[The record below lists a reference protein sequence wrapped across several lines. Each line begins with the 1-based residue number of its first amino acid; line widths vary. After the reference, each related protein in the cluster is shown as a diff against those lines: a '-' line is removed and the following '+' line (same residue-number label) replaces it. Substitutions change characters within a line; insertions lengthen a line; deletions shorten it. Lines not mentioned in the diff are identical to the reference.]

1 LYKYIRLLDNK
12 NQTKN
17 MATSKG
23 TSTVAAA
30 AATTEKRSTVK
41 LDTIREIEK
50 QMQQIWTDLKV
61 FEVDAP
67 SQPTD
72 K

>member
-1 LYKYIRLLDNK
+1 
-12 NQTKN
+12 
-17 MATSKG
+17 MASSKG
-23 TSTVAAA
+23 TSTAAA
-30 AATTEKRSTVK
+30 APATTEKRSTAK

-50 QMQQIWTDLKV
+50 QMQQIWADLKV

>member
-1 LYKYIRLLDNK
+1 
-12 NQTKN
+12 

>member
-1 LYKYIRLLDNK
+1 
-12 NQTKN
+12 
-17 MATSKG
+17 MATAKT
-23 TSTVAAA
+23 TSPVTAAP
-30 AATTEKRSTVK
+30 ATTEKRSTAK

-50 QMQQIWTDLKV
+50 QMQQIWADLKV

>member
-1 LYKYIRLLDNK
+1 MASSK
-12 NQTKN
+12 
-17 MATSKG
+17 ATSNV
-23 TSTVAAA
+23 TTA
-30 AATTEKRSTVK
+30 AATTEKRSTAK

-50 QMQQIWTDLKV
+50 QMQQIWADLKV

>member
-1 LYKYIRLLDNK
+1 
-12 NQTKN
+12 
-17 MATSKG
+17 MATSKV
-23 TSTVAAA
+23 TSATTVAP
-30 AATTEKRSTVK
+30 TEKRSTMK

-50 QMQQIWTDLKV
+50 QMQKQWDDLKI

-67 SQPTD
+67 GHASD